1 MGMDAK
7 REWKFDNQVS
17 QAAGMVSVQAECT
30 VDEALLKLSEFASP
44 SFRMRLPAHWSCAR
58 EVLTFLPAVR
68 SARTW

>member
-30 VDEALLKLSEFASP
+30 VDEALLKLSEFARS
-44 SFRMRLPAHWSCAR
+44 RNQTMHETAVQVVERRLRFS
-58 EVLTFLPAVR
+58 
-68 SARTW
+68 